1 MNHRV
6 TYFYF
11 AHVTVSGWEPIG
23 KGIKAERGLI
33 GFFRLFGLLSLFSLL
48 SPFGLLGLNP
58 LSSPHDSIHDRLWQG
73 QCRL

>member
-23 KGIKAERGLI
+23 KGHKRQKSRKAEGQK
-33 GFFRLFGLLSLFSLL
+33 GEVSL
-48 SPFGLLGLNP
+48 
-58 LSSPHDSIHDRLWQG
+58 
-73 QCRL
+73 